1 LSYRGPMTSLSFF
14 RKNIDSLIAA
24 AAGFF
29 IIFLFTR
36 HSGIGVCPDG
46 VVYTTAAENL
56 RATGKY
62 IDFTHGA
69 VIDFP
74 AFYSIFLSGMMW
86 ITGLK
91 PLAFAPFLNAFLFA
105 GIIYLA
111 GVIMEQFEYRSKWY
125 KAAILSCI
133 VLSPGLLED
142 YSMMWSETLFIL
154 FLLLFMMAIYR
165 YLRSGSRK
173 ALIAAAVITSVACIT
188 RYAGI
193 TIIMTGGLIIL
204 LNNKLSV
211 RKRFI
216 DGIIFGVISPLL
228 LIINFWRNYMVS
240 GTLTGHREQSTT
252 PLIANMH
259 DAGVVFSNWLPFVH
273 ENYTAAIVVVMLIII
288 GLVTL
293 CTWQYMR
300 DHRIFHYESIATAYA
315 LLYILFMIITATIS
329 RFEGLNSRFMTPA
342 FIPLLWSGSYWL
354 VSLSKQSKTFV
365 KKLSLAALGVFI
377 LSSFQYNQLAADAE
391 TWDGVKDA
399 GIPGYTED
407 EWTKSETVQF
417 IEKDALPFK
426 KNYTIYS
433 DAYDAIYWFTGRPGK
448 FLPPREYKPAV
459 KEFLND
465 PHCYMVWFNDGTN
478 FDLVDLNFITRVK
491 KMKLVKQF
499 SDGAIYAYGE

>member
-1 LSYRGPMTSLSFF
+1 MIRLSFF
-14 RKNIDSLIAA
+14 KKNIDSLLAA
-24 AAGFF
+24 AAGFL

-56 RATGKY
+56 RASGKY
-62 IDFTHGA
+62 IDFTRGP

-74 AFYSIFLSGMMW
+74 AFYSIFLSGIMW
-86 ITGLK
+86 LTGLK

-105 GIIYLA
+105 LIIYLS

-125 KAAILSCI
+125 KAAILSC
-133 VLSPGLLED
+133 VALSPGLLED

-154 FLLLFMMAIYR
+154 FLLLFMMGMYR
-165 YLRSGSRK
+165 YLRSGSKK
-173 ALIAAAVITSVACIT
+173 ALLAAAIITSIACVT

-193 TIIMTGGLIIL
+193 SIIVTGGIIIL
-204 LNNKLSV
+204 FNNKLSLQ
-211 RKRFI
+211 KRFT
-216 DGIIFGVISPLL
+216 DVMIFGAISPLL
-228 LIINFWRNYMVS
+228 LIINFWRNYAVS
-240 GTLTGHREQSTT
+240 GTLTGHREPSIT
-252 PLIANMH
+252 PLITNMH
-259 DAGVVFSNWLPFVH
+259 DAGIVFSNWLPFLH
-273 ENYTAAIVVVMLIII
+273 DNYGTAIVAVIVIIAGLII
-288 GLVTL
+288 L
-293 CTWQYMR
+293 CTRQFLR
-300 DHRIFHYESIATAYA
+300 DHRIFRYESMASAFA
-315 LLYILFMIITATIS
+315 LFYILFMIVTATLS

-354 VSLSKQSKTFV
+354 VSPSKQSRTFV
-365 KKLSLAALGVFI
+365 KKFSLAALGIFI
-377 LSSFQYNQLAADAE
+377 LCSFQYNQLAADAE

-407 EWTKSETVQF
+407 QWTKSETVQF

-448 FLPPREYKPAV
+448 FLPAREYKPGV

-465 PHCYMVWFNDGTN
+465 PHCYMVWFNDGAN

-499 SDGAIYAYGE
+499 SDGAIYEYGQ

>member
-1 LSYRGPMTSLSFF
+1 MIRLLFF
-14 RKNIDSLIAA
+14 KKNIDSLIAA

-46 VVYTTAAENL
+46 VVYTTAAENIS
-56 RATGKY
+56 ATGKY
-62 IDFTHGA
+62 TDFTHGP

-74 AFYSIFLSGMMW
+74 AFYSIFLSGIIW
-86 ITGLK
+86 LTGLK

-105 GIIYLA
+105 VIIYLA
-111 GVIMEQFEYRSKWY
+111 GNIMEQFEYRSKWY

-154 FLLLFMMAIYR
+154 FLLLFIMAMYH

-173 ALIAAAVITSVACIT
+173 ALIAAAIITSLACIT

-193 TIIMTGGLIIL
+193 TVIATGGIIIL
-204 LNNKLSV
+204 VNNRLSLQ
-211 RKRFI
+211 KRFA
-216 DGIIFGVISPLL
+216 DGLIFGAISPLL
-228 LIINFWRNYMVS
+228 LIINLWRNYMVS
-240 GTLTGHREQSTT
+240 GTLTGDREQSIT
-252 PLIANMH
+252 PLITNMH
-259 DAGVVFSNWLPFVH
+259 DAGIVFSNWLPFVH
-273 ENYTAAIVVVMLIII
+273 GNNTSAIIVVIAIIA
-288 GLVTL
+288 GLSIL
-293 CTWQYMR
+293 CITQFLK
-300 DHRIFHYESIATAYA
+300 DHRVSGYESIAAAYA
-315 LLYILFMIITATIS
+315 LFYILFMIVTASIS
-329 RFEGLNSRFMTPA
+329 RFEELNSRFMTPA

-365 KKLSLAALGVFI
+365 KKFSLAGLGIFI
-377 LSSFQYNQLAADAE
+377 LSSFQYNQIAADAE

-407 EWTKSETVQF
+407 QWTKSETVQF
-417 IEKDALPFK
+417 IEKNAPLFK

-448 FLPPREYKPAV
+448 FLPAREYKPGV
-459 KEFLND
+459 KEFLSD
-465 PHCYMVWFNDGTN
+465 PRCYMVWFNDGIN
-478 FDLVDLNFITRVK
+478 SDLVDLNFITRVK

-499 SDGAIYAYGE
+499 SDGAIYEYGE

>member
-1 LSYRGPMTSLSFF
+1 MDRLSFLK
-14 RKNIDSLIAA
+14 KNIDSLIAA

-56 RATGKY
+56 KATGKY
-62 IDFTHGA
+62 MDFTHGP

-86 ITGLK
+86 LTGLK
-91 PLAFAPFLNAFLFA
+91 PLVFAPILNAFLFA
-105 GIIYLA
+105 LIIYLS

-154 FLLLFMMAIYR
+154 FLLLFMMTIYR

-173 ALIAAAVITSVACIT
+173 ALIAAAIITSVACVT

-193 TIIMTGGLIIL
+193 TIIGTGGIIIL
-204 LNNKLSV
+204 INNKLSLQ
-211 RKRFI
+211 KRFA
-216 DGIIFGVISPLL
+216 DGLIFGAISPLL

-240 GTLTGHREQSTT
+240 GTITGHREQSIT
-252 PLIANMH
+252 PLITNMH
-259 DAGVVFSNWLPFVH
+259 DAGIVFSNWLPFVH
-273 ENYTAAIVVVMLIII
+273 ENYLTAIVLVIA
-288 GLVTL
+288 LVTGLLIL
-293 CTWQYMR
+293 CARQLVR
-300 DHRIFHYESIATAYA
+300 DHSIFRYESMATAFA
-315 LLYILFMIITATIS
+315 LLYILFMIVTATVS
-329 RFEGLNSRFMTPA
+329 RFEELNSRFMTPA

-354 VSLSKQSKTFV
+354 VSLSRQSKTFV
-365 KKLSLAALGVFI
+365 KKLSLAAMGIFI
-377 LSSFQYNQLAADAE
+377 LCSFQYNQLAADAE

-407 EWTKSETVQF
+407 QWTKSETVQF

-433 DAYDAIYWFTGRPGK
+433 DAYDAIYWFTGKPGK
-448 FLPPREYKPAV
+448 FLPAREYKPGV
-459 KEFLND
+459 KAFLDD
-465 PHCYMVWFNDGTN
+465 PHCYMVWFNDGAN

-491 KMKLVKQF
+491 KMKLVRQF
-499 SDGAIYAYGE
+499 SDGAIYEYGE

>member
-1 LSYRGPMTSLSFF
+1 MPGAMTRLLFF
-14 RKNIDSLIAA
+14 KKNIDSLIAA

-62 IDFTHGA
+62 IDFTHGP

-74 AFYSIFLSGMMW
+74 AFYSIFLSGIMW
-86 ITGLK
+86 LTGLN

-105 GIIYLA
+105 TIIYLA
-111 GVIMEQFEYRSKWY
+111 GIIMEQFEDKSKWY
-125 KAAILSCI
+125 KVAILSCI

-154 FLLLFMMAIYR
+154 FLLLFMMAMYR
-165 YLRSGSRK
+165 YLRAGSRK
-173 ALIAAAVITSVACIT
+173 ALITAAVMTSVACIT
-188 RYAGI
+188 RYAGV
-193 TIIMTGGLIIL
+193 TIMIAGGIIIL
-204 LNNKLSV
+204 LNNKLSLQ
-211 RKRFI
+211 KRFL
-216 DGIIFGVISPLL
+216 DGAIFGAISPLL
-228 LIINFWRNYMVS
+228 LGVNFWRNYMVS
-240 GTLTGHREQSTT
+240 GTLTGHREQSIT
-252 PLIANMH
+252 PLITNMH
-259 DAGVVFSNWLPFVH
+259 DAGIVFSSWLPFVH
-273 ENYTAAIVVVMLIII
+273 ENYTAAIVVVIAIIT
-288 GLVTL
+288 GLVIL
-293 CTWQYMR
+293 CTRQFVR
-300 DHRIFHYESIATAYA
+300 DRRVFRYESIAPAYA
-315 LLYILFMIITATIS
+315 LFYILFMIITATIS

-354 VSLSKQSKTFV
+354 VSLSKHSKTFV
-365 KKLSLAALGVFI
+365 KKFSLAVMGLLI
-377 LSSFQYNQLAADAE
+377 LSSFQYNQVAADAE

-407 EWTKSETVQF
+407 QWTKSETVQF
-417 IEKDALPFK
+417 IEKNKLPFK
-426 KNYTIYS
+426 RNYTIYS

-448 FLPPREYKPAV
+448 FLPAREYKPGV
-459 KEFLND
+459 QEFLKD
-465 PHCYMVWFNDGTN
+465 PHCYMVWFNDGAN

-499 SDGAIYAYGE
+499 SDGAIYEYEKK

>member
-1 LSYRGPMTSLSFF
+1 MNRLSFF

-62 IDFTHGA
+62 IDFTHEP

-74 AFYSIFLSGMMW
+74 AFYSIFLSGAMW
-86 ITGLK
+86 LSGLK
-91 PLAFAPFLNAFLFA
+91 PLIFAPFLNAFLFA
-105 GIIYLA
+105 AIIYLTGA
-111 GVIMEQFEYRSKWY
+111 IMEHFEYKSKWY
-125 KAAILSCI
+125 KAAILSCV

-154 FLLLFMMAIYR
+154 FLLLFMMAMYR
-165 YLRSGSRK
+165 YLQAGSKK
-173 ALIAAAVITSVACIT
+173 ALMAAAIITSVACIT

-193 TIIMTGGLIIL
+193 TIIATGGIIIL
-204 LNNKLSV
+204 LNNKLSI
-211 RKRFI
+211 KRRLV
-216 DGIIFGVISPLL
+216 DGLIFGAVGPLL

-240 GTLTGHREQSTT
+240 GTLTGHREQSIT
-252 PLIANMH
+252 PLITNVQ
-259 DAGVVFSNWLPFVH
+259 DAGIVFSNWLPFVH
-273 ENYTAAIVVVMLIII
+273 GNKTSATTVVIVIIAGLAI
-288 GLVTL
+288 L
-293 CTWQYMR
+293 CITQFLKDR
-300 DHRIFHYESIATAYA
+300 RIFRYEGIAAAYS
-315 LLYILFMIITATIS
+315 LFYILFMIITATIS

-342 FIPLLWSGSYWL
+342 FISLLWSGSYWL
-354 VSLSKQSKTFV
+354 VPLSKQSKRFAR
-365 KKLSLAALGVFI
+365 KFALAALGVLI

-407 EWTKSETVQF
+407 QWTKSETVQF
-417 IEKDALPFK
+417 IEKNALPFK

-448 FLPPREYKPAV
+448 FLPAREYEPEV

-465 PHCYMVWFNDGTN
+465 PHCYMVWFNDGVN
-478 FDLVDLNFITRVK
+478 FDLVDLSFITRVK

-499 SDGAIYAYGE
+499 SDGAIYQYGE

>member
-1 LSYRGPMTSLSFF
+1 MPRLPFF

-62 IDFTHGA
+62 IDFTHGP

-74 AFYSIFLSGMMW
+74 AFYSIFLGGMMW
-86 ITGLK
+86 LTGLK

-105 GIIYLA
+105 VIIYLA
-111 GVIMEQFEYRSKWY
+111 GIIMEQFEYRSKWY

-154 FLLLFMMAIYR
+154 FLLLFMMAMYR
-165 YLRSGSRK
+165 YLQYGSKK
-173 ALIAAAVITSVACIT
+173 ALITAALITAVACIT

-193 TIIMTGGLIIL
+193 TIIATGGIIIL
-204 LNNKLSV
+204 LNNKSSLQ
-211 RKRFI
+211 KRLI
-216 DGIIFGVISPLL
+216 DGLIFGAISPLL

-240 GTLTGHREQSTT
+240 GTLTGHREQSIT
-252 PLIANMH
+252 PLITNMH
-259 DAGVVFSNWLPFVH
+259 DAGIVFSNWLPFV
-273 ENYTAAIVVVMLIII
+273 NGNNDSAIIVVIAIIA
-288 GLVTL
+288 GLTIL
-293 CTWQYMR
+293 CITQFLK
-300 DHRIFHYESIATAYA
+300 DHRISRYESIASAYA
-315 LLYILFMIITATIS
+315 LFYILFIIGTATIS
-329 RFEGLNSRFMTPA
+329 RFEGLISRFMTPA
-342 FIPLLWSGSYWL
+342 FIPLLWSSSYWL
-354 VSLSKQSKTFV
+354 VPLSRESKTFV
-365 KKLSLAALGVFI
+365 KKLSLAALGI
-377 LSSFQYNQLAADAE
+377 LMLSSFQYGQIAADAE

-407 EWTKSETVQF
+407 QWTKSETVQF
-417 IEKDALPFK
+417 IQNNALPFK
-426 KNYTIYS
+426 EHYTIYS
-433 DAYDAIYWFTGRPGK
+433 DAYDAVYWFTGRPGK
-448 FLPPREYKPAV
+448 FLPAREYMPAV
-459 KEFLND
+459 KEFLDD

-478 FDLVDLNFITRVK
+478 ADLIDLNFITRVK

-499 SDGAIYAYGE
+499 SDGAIYEYGK

>member
-1 LSYRGPMTSLSFF
+1 MDRLSFLK
-14 RKNIDSLIAA
+14 KNIDSLIAA

-56 RATGKY
+56 KATGKY
-62 IDFTHGA
+62 MDFTHGP

-86 ITGLK
+86 LTGLK
-91 PLAFAPFLNAFLFA
+91 PLVFAPILNAFLFA
-105 GIIYLA
+105 LIIYLS
-111 GVIMEQFEYRSKWY
+111 GVIMEKFEYRSKWY

-154 FLLLFMMAIYR
+154 FLLLFMMTIYR

-173 ALIAAAVITSVACIT
+173 ALIAAAIITSVACVT

-193 TIIMTGGLIIL
+193 TIIGTGGIIIL
-204 LNNKLSV
+204 INNKLSLQ
-211 RKRFI
+211 KRFA
-216 DGIIFGVISPLL
+216 DGLIFGAISPLL
-228 LIINFWRNYMVS
+228 LIINFCRNYMVS
-240 GTLTGHREQSTT
+240 GTITGHREQSIT
-252 PLIANMH
+252 PLITNIH
-259 DAGVVFSNWLPFVH
+259 DAGIVFSNWLPFVH
-273 ENYTAAIVVVMLIII
+273 ENYLTAIVLVIA
-288 GLVTL
+288 LVTGLLIL
-293 CTWQYMR
+293 CTRQLVR
-300 DHRIFHYESIATAYA
+300 DHSIFRYESMATAFA
-315 LLYILFMIITATIS
+315 LLYILFMIVTATVS
-329 RFEGLNSRFMTPA
+329 RFEELNSRFMTPA

-354 VSLSKQSKTFV
+354 VSLSRQSKTFV
-365 KKLSLAALGVFI
+365 KKLSLAAMGIFI
-377 LSSFQYNQLAADAE
+377 LCSFQYNQLAADAE

-407 EWTKSETVQF
+407 QWTKSETVQF

-433 DAYDAIYWFTGRPGK
+433 DAYDAIYWFTGKPGK
-448 FLPPREYKPAV
+448 FLPAREYKPGV
-459 KEFLND
+459 KAFLDD
-465 PHCYMVWFNDGTN
+465 PHCYMVWFNDGAN

-491 KMKLVKQF
+491 KMKLVRQF
-499 SDGAIYAYGE
+499 SDGAIYEYGE

>member
-1 LSYRGPMTSLSFF
+1 MAPVSFLK
-14 RKNIDSLIAA
+14 KNIDSLIAA

-56 RATGKY
+56 RTTGKY
-62 IDFTHGA
+62 IDFTHGP

-74 AFYSIFLSGMMW
+74 AFYSIFLSGIMW
-86 ITGLK
+86 VTGLK

-105 GIIYLA
+105 LIIYLA
-111 GVIMEQFEYRSKWY
+111 GVIIEKFEYRSKWY
-125 KAAILSCI
+125 KVAILSCI

-173 ALIAAAVITSVACIT
+173 ALITAAIITSVACIT

-193 TIIMTGGLIIL
+193 TIIMTGGIIIL
-204 LNNKLSV
+204 LNNKLSL

-216 DGIIFGVISPLL
+216 DGVIFSAISPLL

-240 GTLTGHREQSTT
+240 GTLTGHREQSIT
-252 PLIANMH
+252 PLITNVH
-259 DAGVVFSNWLPFVH
+259 DAGVVFSSWLPFVDG
-273 ENYTAAIVVVMLIII
+273 NYTAAILVVILIII

-293 CTWQYMR
+293 CTWQLAR
-300 DHRIFHYESIATAYA
+300 DHSVFRYESIATAYA
-315 LLYILFMIITATIS
+315 LLYILFMIFTATVS

-365 KKLSLAALGVFI
+365 KKLSLAGLGVFI
-377 LSSFQYNQLAADAE
+377 LSSFQYNQIAADAE

-417 IEKDALPFK
+417 IEKNALPFK
-426 KNYTIYS
+426 RNYTIYS
-433 DAYDAIYWFTGRPGK
+433 DAYDAVYWFTGRPGK

-465 PHCYMVWFNDGTN
+465 PRCYMVWFNDGAN
-478 FDLVDLNFITRVK
+478 FDLVDINFITRVK

-499 SDGAIYAYGE
+499 SDGAIYEYGE

>member
-1 LSYRGPMTSLSFF
+1 MTRFSFL
-14 RKNIDSLIAA
+14 RKNVDSLIAA

-56 RATGKY
+56 RATGRY
-62 IDFTHGA
+62 VDFTHGP

-74 AFYSIFLSGMMW
+74 AFYSIFLGGIMW

-105 GIIYLA
+105 TIIYLA

-154 FLLLFMMAIYR
+154 FLLLFMMAMYR

-193 TIIMTGGLIIL
+193 TIIAMGGIIIL
-204 LNNKLSV
+204 LNNELSF
-211 RKRFI
+211 RRRLI
-216 DGIIFGVISPLL
+216 DTIMFGAISPLL
-228 LIINFWRNYMVS
+228 LIINFWRNYLVS
-240 GTLTGHREQSTT
+240 GTLTGHREQSIT
-252 PLIANMH
+252 PLIGNMH
-259 DAGVVFSNWLPFVH
+259 DAGVVFSSWLPFVH
-273 ENYTAAIVVVMLIII
+273 ANYSAAIIVVIAIIVGLII
-288 GLVTL
+288 L
-293 CTWQYMR
+293 CTGQFVKDRRMFR
-300 DHRIFHYESIATAYA
+300 YESMAAAYA
-315 LLYILFMIITATIS
+315 LFYVLFMIVTATIS
-329 RFEGLNSRFMTPA
+329 RFETLNSRFMTPA

-365 KKLSLAALGVFI
+365 KKFSLATVSIFI
-377 LSSFQYNQLAADAE
+377 LSSFQYNQVAADAE

-407 EWTKSETVQF
+407 QWTKSETVQF
-417 IEKDALPFK
+417 IERNELPFK

-448 FLPPREYKPAV
+448 FLPAREYKPAI
-459 KEFLND
+459 KEFLAD

-499 SDGAIYAYGE
+499 SDGAIYEYGE

>member
-1 LSYRGPMTSLSFF
+1 MDRLSFLK
-14 RKNIDSLIAA
+14 KNIDSLIAA

-56 RATGKY
+56 KATGKY
-62 IDFTHGA
+62 MDFTHGP

-86 ITGLK
+86 LTGLK
-91 PLAFAPFLNAFLFA
+91 PLVFAPILNAFLFA
-105 GIIYLA
+105 LIIYLS

-154 FLLLFMMAIYR
+154 FLLLFMMTIYR

-173 ALIAAAVITSVACIT
+173 ALIAAAIITSVACVT

-193 TIIMTGGLIIL
+193 TIIGTGGIIIL
-204 LNNKLSV
+204 INNKLSLQ
-211 RKRFI
+211 KRFV
-216 DGIIFGVISPLL
+216 DGLIFGAISPLL

-240 GTLTGHREQSTT
+240 GTITGHREQSIT
-252 PLIANMH
+252 PLITNMH
-259 DAGVVFSNWLPFVH
+259 DAGIVFSNWLPFVH
-273 ENYTAAIVVVMLIII
+273 ENYVTAIVLVIA
-288 GLVTL
+288 LVTGLLIL
-293 CTWQYMR
+293 CTRQLVR
-300 DHRIFHYESIATAYA
+300 DHSIFRYESMATAFA
-315 LLYILFMIITATIS
+315 LLYILFMIVTATVS
-329 RFEGLNSRFMTPA
+329 RFEELNSRFMTPA

-354 VSLSKQSKTFV
+354 VSLSRRSKTFV
-365 KKLSLAALGVFI
+365 KKLSLAAMGIFI
-377 LSSFQYNQLAADAE
+377 LCSFQYNQLAADAE

-407 EWTKSETVQF
+407 QWTKSETVQF

-433 DAYDAIYWFTGRPGK
+433 DAYDAIYWFTGKPGK
-448 FLPPREYKPAV
+448 FLPAREYKPGV
-459 KEFLND
+459 KAFLDD
-465 PHCYMVWFNDGTN
+465 PHCYMVWFNDGAN

-491 KMKLVKQF
+491 KMKLVRQF
-499 SDGAIYAYGE
+499 SDGAIYEYGE